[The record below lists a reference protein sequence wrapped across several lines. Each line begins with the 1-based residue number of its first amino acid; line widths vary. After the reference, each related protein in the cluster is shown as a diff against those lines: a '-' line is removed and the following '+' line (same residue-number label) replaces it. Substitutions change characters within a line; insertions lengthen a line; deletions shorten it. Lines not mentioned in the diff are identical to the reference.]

1 MTEAEAA
8 PAPSAT
14 PTLDASPDASRVGT
28 ISGGVEAIGTARR
41 ALVGRCATSS
51 GGASYH
57 DRWRLYLHNIGTDA
71 AAIRGEA

>member
-1 MTEAEAA
+1 MSAA
-8 PAPSAT
+8 WSCSRSSGHTAPGRFARSVQE
-14 PTLDASPDASRVGT
+14 RHF
-28 ISGGVEAIGTARR
+28 SGGVVICTARR